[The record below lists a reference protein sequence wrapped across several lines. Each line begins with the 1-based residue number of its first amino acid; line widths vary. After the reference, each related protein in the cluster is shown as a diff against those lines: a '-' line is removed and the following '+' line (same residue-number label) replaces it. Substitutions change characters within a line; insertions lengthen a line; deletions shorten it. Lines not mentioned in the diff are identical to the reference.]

1 MTAGTDQSLAAQLPA
16 DTPPEVRER
25 ATRPGRVPETDPTL
39 GIAVAVSD
47 HPERPAERLVVLG
60 DSLTQGMR
68 SAAVHDDDL
77 SFAAI
82 LARQLGIEDCR
93 APTYPGFGG
102 LPVNIE
108 YVLRTLE
115 DEFGPTFSAWEVP
128 PAAIRLHS
136 LLADIQ
142 RFWERGPGIV
152 PPPPGP
158 PPHTLAVLGWDL
170 RDTLARTFDI
180 NLAQASASRRQLLA
194 PIVEN
199 AGPIAA
205 LRVYPHGDVDERA
218 LTLPTVAERF
228 GAVETLVIMLG
239 SNNALGSMIDLR
251 VAWSADDTFLD
262 LERKNEATVW
272 RPEHFRADY
281 DRLIEQVGRVRAQH
295 VVLATVPHVTIPPIA
310 RGVGGKRAPGSAY
323 FRYYTRPWID
333 DVRFDVDRDP
343 QVTGAEAQAVDTAI
357 DLYNE
362 HITDIVR
369 AARERGEDWYLF
381 DLCGL
386 LDRLAWRRYIDD
398 PDSRPDWWTEYPL
411 PAPLAALDP
420 RPDTRF
426 LRGDG
431 HGGRAQGGIFS
442 LDGIHPTVI
451 SYGIIAQEL
460 TRLLVDA
467 GVTAVSATI
476 DFDDLIERD
485 SLIRTPPQS
494 ITSALDV
501 IGWLDEAADLIVGLW
516 PFRTGNRSRPAR

>member
-1 MTAGTDQSLAAQLPA
+1 MTAGIDQRLAGDLP
-16 DTPPEVRER
+16 DGTPPEVRDR
-25 ATRPGRVPETDPTL
+25 ATRPARVPETDPTL
-39 GIAVAVSD
+39 GIVVN
-47 HPERPAERLVVLG
+47 RPAHQRPAAERLVVLG

-82 LARQLGIEDCR
+82 LARQLGVDDFR
-93 APTYPGFGG
+93 APAYPGLGG

-108 YVLRTLE
+108 YLLRTLE

-128 PAAIRLHS
+128 LAAVRLHS

-170 RDTLARTFDI
+170 RDALARTFDI
-180 NLAQASASRRQLLA
+180 NLAQAKASRHQLLA

-205 LRVYPHGDVDERA
+205 LRIYPHGDPDERA
-218 LTLPTVAERF
+218 STLPTVAAGF
-228 GAVETLVIMLG
+228 GDIETLVVMLG
-239 SNNALGSMIDLR
+239 SNNALGAMVDLR
-251 VAWSADDTFLD
+251 VAWSTDAEHRD
-262 LERKNEATVW
+262 LVRKNTATVW
-272 RPEHFRADY
+272 RPEHFRAEY
-281 DRLIEQVGRVRAQH
+281 DLLMEQVQRARARH

-323 FRYYTRPWID
+323 FRFYTRPWID
-333 DVRFDVDRDP
+333 DDDFEADRDP
-343 QVTGAEAQAVDTAI
+343 HVTGEQAQAVDTAI

-362 HITDIVR
+362 HLTGVVR
-369 AARERGEDWYLF
+369 AAREQGRDWYLF

-398 PDSRPDWWTEYPL
+398 PESRPEWWTEYPL
-411 PAPLAALDP
+411 PAPLAALTP
-420 RPDTRF
+420 KPDTRF
-426 LRGDG
+426 LHGDRR
-431 HGGRAQGGIFS
+431 GGRAQGGIFS
-442 LDGIHPTVI
+442 LDGIHPTVV

-460 TRLLVDA
+460 AAVLRQA
-467 GVTAVSATI
+467 GVEFRSPAV
-476 DFDDLIERD
+476 DFDDLIARD

-501 IGWLDEAADLIVGLW
+501 IGWLDDAADLLVGLW
-516 PFRTGNRSRPAR
+516 PFRADSSAGR

>member
-1 MTAGTDQSLAAQLPA
+1 MTAGTDQSMAGELPD

-25 ATRPGRVPETDPTL
+25 ATRPARVPVSDPTL
-39 GIAVAVSD
+39 GIAVPPAHHRD
-47 HPERPAERLVVLG
+47 RPAERLVVLG

-82 LARQLGIEDCR
+82 LARQLGFDDFR
-93 APTYPGFGG
+93 APSYPGFGG

-108 YVLRTLE
+108 YLLRTLE

-128 PAAIRLHS
+128 VAALRLHS

-142 RFWERGPGIV
+142 RYWERGPGIV

-158 PPHTLAVLGWDL
+158 PPHALAVLGWDL
-170 RDTLARTFDI
+170 RDVLARTFDI
-180 NLAQASASRRQLLA
+180 NLAQATASRHQLLA

-205 LRVYPHGDVDERA
+205 LRVYPHADADERSR
-218 LTLPTVAERF
+218 TLPTVAAGF
-228 GAVETLVIMLG
+228 GEIETLVVMLG
-239 SNNALGSMIDLR
+239 SNNALGAMIDLR
-251 VAWSADDTFLD
+251 VSWSTDADFQD
-262 LERKNEATVW
+262 LVRKNEATVW
-272 RPEHFRADY
+272 RPEHFRTEY
-281 DRLIEQVGRVRAQH
+281 DLLVEQVRGARARH
-295 VVLATVPHVTIPPIA
+295 VVLSTVPHVTIPPIA

-323 FRYYTRPWID
+323 FRSYTRPWID
-333 DVRFDVDRDP
+333 DEEFEPDRDP
-343 QVTGAEAQAVDTAI
+343 HVSGAQAQAVDTAI

-362 HITDIVR
+362 HITDLVR

-411 PAPLAALDP
+411 PAPLAALTP
-420 RPDTRF
+420 KPDTRF
-426 LRGDG
+426 LQGDRR
-431 HGGRAQGGIFS
+431 GGRAQGGIFS

-460 TRLLVDA
+460 GAVLRRA
-467 GVTAVSATI
+467 GVEFRSPAV
-476 DFDDLIERD
+476 DFDDLIARD

-501 IGWLDEAADLIVGLW
+501 IGWLDEAADLLVGLW
-516 PFRTGNRSRPAR
+516 PFRSSRGRSDRY